1 MSDDA
6 PEFAQP
12 RRTRLLRVAEHIRT
26 QNWTAIAID
35 FAIVVIGVFVGIQA
49 ANWNAQRAEDAKAEE
64 YLARIRGSLDADLN
78 AIDRRDRFWRQVIDY
93 GKQAI
98 HHSETGQWVDG
109 SAWKTVLAY
118 YQASQIMTFAL
129 DDATYVEM
137 RDGGELGLIRNPRL
151 RSELSTYY
159 AINAAEEGYLF
170 RLQPEYRRIVRG
182 LTPAAAADHIWS
194 RCWQF
199 LPELREQR
207 LLDCESPI
215 SEAQAQAILDGY
227 LKDANLLPELRFW
240 VANQGV
246 ALSSNA
252 GYRHRLERML
262 SQLGEDRVQ

>member
-1 MSDDA
+1 MILRRL
-6 PEFAQP
+6 AQN
-12 RRTRLLRVAEHIRT
+12 LKE
-26 QNWTAIAID
+26 QNWTAI
-35 FAIVVIGVFVGIQA
+35 VIEFVLLVAGVFLGIQA
-49 ANWNAQRAEDAKAEE
+49 ANWNEQRAEDAKAEE
-64 YLARIRGSLDADLN
+64 YLARIRGSLEEDLK

-98 HHSETGQWVDG
+98 HHAETGQLVDG
-109 SAWKTVLAY
+109 SAWKSVLAY
-118 YQASQIMTFAL
+118 YQASQVMTFTL
-129 DDATYVEM
+129 DDATYLEM

-151 RSELSTYY
+151 RSDLSAYY

-170 RLQPEYRRIVRG
+170 RMQPEYRRIVRG
-182 LTPAAAADHIWS
+182 LTPAAAADPIWS
-194 RCWQF
+194 HCWKL

-227 LKDANLLPELRFW
+227 LNDANLLPELRFW

-252 GYRHRLERML
+252 GYRLRVEKML
-262 SQLGEDRVQ
+262 ARLGEHETP

>member
-1 MSDDA
+1 MILRRL
-6 PEFAQP
+6 AQN
-12 RRTRLLRVAEHIRT
+12 LKE
-26 QNWTAIAID
+26 QNWTAIGIE
-35 FAIVVIGVFVGIQA
+35 FVLLVLGVFFGIQA
-49 ANWNAQRAEDAKAEE
+49 ANWNQQRAEDARAEE
-64 YLARIRGSLDADLN
+64 YLARIRGSLEEDLK

-98 HHSETGQWVDG
+98 HHAETGQWVDG

-170 RLQPEYRRIVRG
+170 RVQPEYRRIVRG
-182 LTPAAAADHIWS
+182 LTPATAADHIWS
-194 RCWQF
+194 QCWQF
-199 LPELREQR
+199 HPELREQR
-207 LLDCESPI
+207 LLDCDSPI

-227 LKDANLLPELRFW
+227 LKEANLLPELRFW

-252 GYRHRLERML
+252 SYRLRLEKILARL
-262 SQLGEDRVQ
+262 DEDQVP